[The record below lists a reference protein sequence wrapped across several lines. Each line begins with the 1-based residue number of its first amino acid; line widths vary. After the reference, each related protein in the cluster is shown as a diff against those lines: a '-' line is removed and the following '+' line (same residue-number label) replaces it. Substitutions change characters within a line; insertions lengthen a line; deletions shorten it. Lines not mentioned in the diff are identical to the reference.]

1 MRAAYAIFRKDLLLE
16 LRGKEVVITLTVFSF
31 LVLTLFSFS
40 TVPGS
45 TAPREMA
52 PGILWI
58 TFLFA
63 GILGLGR
70 AFDRERENGCFTGLL
85 LAPCDRMQVYWGKC
99 LSTLVLLMI
108 FQAILWPIFGILY
121 GYSPIKGA
129 GVAWAGIVLGDIGF
143 VALGVILSAVTIHAR
158 GREIIL
164 PLLLLPLSLPVL
176 VGGVRVITLALGGG
190 GGDGSLALTW
200 IGRLAAFDVIF
211 LVLGSVLFPLVVEE

>member
-1 MRAAYAIFRKDLLLE
+1 MRAAFTIFRKDLLLE
-16 LRGKEVVITLTVFSF
+16 LRGKEIVVTLTVFSF
-31 LVLTLFSFS
+31 LVLTVFSFS

-45 TAPREMA
+45 SAPREMA

-99 LSTLVLLMI
+99 LSTLALLVV

-121 GYSPIKGA
+121 QYSPVKGA
-129 GVAWAGIVLGDIGF
+129 ATAWAGIILGDIGF

-164 PLLLLPLSLPVL
+164 PLLLLPLCLPVL
-176 VGGVRVITLALGGG
+176 VGGVRVLTLALEGGSG
-190 GGDGSLALTW
+190 AEALTW

>member
-1 MRAAYAIFRKDLLLE
+1 MAIFRKDLLLE
-16 LRGKEVVITLTVFSF
+16 MRGGEVVVTLTVFSF
-31 LVLTLFSFS
+31 LVLTVFSFS
-40 TVPGS
+40 TEPGS
-45 TAPREMA
+45 QAPKEMA

-99 LSTLVLLMI
+99 LSTLAFLLI
-108 FQAILWPIFGILY
+108 FQALLWPVFGILY
-121 GYSPIKGA
+121 GYSPVRGMA
-129 GVAWAGIVLGDIGF
+129 TAWTGIILGDVGF

-158 GREIIL
+158 GREMVL
-164 PLLLLPLSLPVL
+164 PLLLLPLCLPVL
-176 VGGVRVITLALGGG
+176 IGGVRVITLAVTGGG
-190 GGDGSLALTW
+190 WAEAMTW

>member
-16 LRGKEVVITLTVFSF
+16 MRGKEIVVTLTVFSF
-31 LVLTLFSFS
+31 LVLTVFSFS

-45 TAPREMA
+45 PAPREMA

-99 LSTLVLLMI
+99 LSTLVFLLV
-108 FQAILWPIFGILY
+108 FQAILWPIFCILY
-121 GYSPIKGA
+121 GYNPVRGIGT
-129 GVAWAGIVLGDIGF
+129 AWAGIILGDIGF
-143 VALGVILSAVTIHAR
+143 VSLGVVLSAVTIHAR
-158 GREIIL
+158 GRETIL
-164 PLLLLPLSLPVL
+164 PLLLLPLCLPVL
-176 VGGVRVITLALGGG
+176 VGGVRVITLALDGGAG
-190 GGDGSLALTW
+190 AEALTW

-211 LVLGSVLFPLVVEE
+211 FVLGSVLFPLVVEE

>member
-1 MRAAYAIFRKDLLLE
+1 MRAAIAIFRKDLLLE
-16 LRGKEVVITLTVFSF
+16 LRGREIVVTLTVFSF
-31 LVLTLFSFS
+31 LVLTVFSFS
-40 TVPGS
+40 TEPGS
-45 TAPREMA
+45 PAPREMA

-70 AFDRERENGCFTGLL
+70 AFDRERESGCFTGLL

-99 LSTLVLLMI
+99 LSTLAFLMV

-121 GYSPIKGA
+121 GYSPVRGIGT
-129 GVAWAGIVLGDIGF
+129 AWAGIILGDIGF

-176 VGGVRVITLALGGG
+176 VGGVRVLTLALAGGSG
-190 GGDGSLALTW
+190 AEALTW

-211 LVLGSVLFPLVVEE
+211 LVLGSLLFPLVVEE

>member
-1 MRAAYAIFRKDLLLE
+1 MKSAYAILRKDLILE
-16 LRGKEVVITLTVFSF
+16 FRGKEIVVTLTVFSF
-31 LVLTLFSFS
+31 LVLTVFSFS
-40 TVPGS
+40 AVPGS
-45 TAPREMA
+45 PAPREMA

-70 AFDRERENGCFTGLL
+70 AFDREKENDCFTGLL

-99 LSTLVLLMI
+99 FSTLAFLMV

-121 GYSPIKGA
+121 GYSPVKGVA
-129 GVAWAGIVLGDIGF
+129 TAWAGIILGDMGF
-143 VALGVILSAVTIHAR
+143 VALGVVLSAVTIHAR

-164 PLLLLPLSLPVL
+164 PLLLLPLCLPVL
-176 VGGVRVITLALGGG
+176 VGGVRVLTLALEGGSG
-190 GGDGSLALTW
+190 TQALTW

-211 LVLGSVLFPLVVEE
+211 FVLGSVLFPLVVEE

>member
-1 MRAAYAIFRKDLLLE
+1 VKAVFAIFRKDLLLE
-16 LRGKEVVITLTVFSF
+16 LRGKEVVVTLTVFSF

-40 TVPGS
+40 TTPGS
-45 TAPREMA
+45 SAPREMA

-58 TFLFA
+58 TILFA

-70 AFDRERENGCFTGLL
+70 AFDRERENSCFTGLL
-85 LAPCDRMQVYWGKC
+85 LAPCDRMQIYWGKC
-99 LSTLVLLMI
+99 LSTLVFLVA
-108 FQAILWPIFGILY
+108 FQVILWPIFGILY
-121 GYSPIKGA
+121 GYSPVKGIA
-129 GVAWAGIVLGDIGF
+129 TAWTGILLGDIGF

-176 VGGVRVITLALGGG
+176 VGGVRVITLALEGGG
-190 GGDGSLALTW
+190 PQALPW
-200 IGRLAAFDVIF
+200 IGRLAAFDIIF

>member
-1 MRAAYAIFRKDLLLE
+1 VRAAYAIFRKDLLLE
-16 LRGKEVVITLTVFSF
+16 LRGKEIVVTLTVFSF
-31 LVLTLFSFS
+31 LVLTVFSFS

-45 TAPREMA
+45 PAPKEMA

-99 LSTLVLLMI
+99 LSIMAFMMV

-121 GYSPIKGA
+121 GYNPVKGI
-129 GVAWAGIVLGDIGF
+129 GTAWAGIILGDIGF

-164 PLLLLPLSLPVL
+164 PLLLLPLCLPVL

-190 GGDGSLALTW
+190 SGAEALTW

>member
-1 MRAAYAIFRKDLLLE
+1 MKAAYAIFRKDLLLE
-16 LRGKEVVITLTVFSF
+16 LRGKEIVITLTVFAF
-31 LVLTLFSFS
+31 LVLTVFSFS
-40 TVPGS
+40 AVPGS

-121 GYSPIKGA
+121 RYSPIKGV

-176 VGGVRVITLALGGG
+176 VGGVRVLTLALGGG
-190 GGDGSLALTW
+190 SGDQALTW